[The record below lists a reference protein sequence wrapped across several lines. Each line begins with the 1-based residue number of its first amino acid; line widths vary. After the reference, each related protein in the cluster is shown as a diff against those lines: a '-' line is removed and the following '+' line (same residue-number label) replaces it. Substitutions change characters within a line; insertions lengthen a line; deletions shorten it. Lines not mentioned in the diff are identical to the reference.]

1 MWLSSAAR
9 GALGCPETWDYG
21 RVGCGNGV
29 WDVEMGCGLS
39 HGDTSEYPASSLE
52 VLRCAVESLSPLGCA
67 VMLVRG
73 FFCVWPSL
81 WALLQCVLQT
91 PEHGVGFA
99 GEGGGVLLG
108 KTAWRDL

>member
-1 MWLSSAAR
+1 
-9 GALGCPETWDYG
+9 
-21 RVGCGNGV
+21 
-29 WDVEMGCGLS
+29 MGCGLS

-52 VLRCAVESLSPLGCA
+52 VLRCAVESLSPLGHA
-67 VMLVRG
+67 VMLVRV
-73 FFCVWPSL
+73 FFFRVWPSL

-99 GEGGGVLLG
+99 GEGGVLLG